1 VWYVDLL
8 DGDGPV
14 PAKGQRLYTHFKVWT
29 GGFREGEP
37 RDSSFR
43 QARVY
48 EWNLGTPTDRL
59 VAGADE
65 VALGMREGGWRRAII
80 PAKLAYG
87 EAGLLRE
94 GSTKVYVVP
103 PNSDVYWDFL
113 MVDAGSG
120 KCEAILHP
128 PGVSDKASLRLKS
141 ISCLRGVP

>member
-1 VWYVDLL
+1 MPAIAEGRPAPKKAAKPTSEERDALDVWSRTAILTDQAKVLPSGVRYVDLL

-65 VALGMREGGWRRAII
+65 VALRSE
-80 PAKLAYG
+80 
-87 EAGLLRE
+87 
-94 GSTKVYVVP
+94 
-103 PNSDVYWDFL
+103 
-113 MVDAGSG
+113 
-120 KCEAILHP
+120 
-128 PGVSDKASLRLKS
+128 LKK
-141 ISCLRGVP
+141 